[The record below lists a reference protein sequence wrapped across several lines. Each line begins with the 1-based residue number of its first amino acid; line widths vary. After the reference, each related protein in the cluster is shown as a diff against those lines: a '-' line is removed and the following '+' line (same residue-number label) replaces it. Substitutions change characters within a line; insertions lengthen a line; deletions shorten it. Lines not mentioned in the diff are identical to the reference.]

1 MQKMMCLTIALAAL
15 TACFET
21 EEKEVLPPDSDWSAI
36 VTIVDEAGEAFAAD
50 EAFWYLP
57 PGTDDTGAEY
67 DLACLDESDDEGC
80 TVFGVPADVS
90 GLFYV
95 AARYQRDSS
104 EFCWDTAYDAT
115 SVAIDG
121 EDETPVEITLVLEV
135 MLACE

>member
-1 MQKMMCLTIALAAL
+1 MQKRMYLTIALAAL

-21 EEKEVLPPDSDWSAI
+21 ADDEVTPPDSEWSAI

-67 DLACLDESDDEGC
+67 ELACLDESDDEGC
-80 TVFGVPADVS
+80 TLFGVPADVS

-95 AARYQRDSS
+95 AARYQRDLGGY
-104 EFCWDTAYDAT
+104 CWDTAYDGT
-115 SVAIDG
+115 SVTVDG
-121 EDETPVEITLVLEV
+121 DEAGPVEVTLILEVLE
-135 MLACE
+135 ACE